1 MQAYGQ
7 RLRPEEDTT
16 GEHDSTVAV
25 VLGASS
31 GIGRASALMLAA
43 EGALVAVGA
52 VDEGGVDAV
61 VAEIGTQGGRAEPLV
76 VDVTDP
82 AGLRSAVEAFA
93 RTAGGINALVYSA
106 GIQRYGTV
114 TETTD
119 ELWAEV
125 FAVNVTGAFV
135 AVRACM
141 PHLRASGRGSVVVVS
156 SVQSVATQ
164 QNVVA
169 YTASKGALN
178 AFVRAVAVDEAVHGV
193 RVNAVLPGSVDTP
206 MLRASAALFAR
217 PRQPTDDVLAEWGSG
232 HAIGRVARP
241 EEIANVISFLAG
253 PRSSFVTGG
262 EYRVDGGLLARL
274 AAALPNTPERKD

>member
-1 MQAYGQ
+1 MG
-7 RLRPEEDTT
+7 D
-16 GEHDSTVAV
+16 HDSTIAV

-31 GIGRASALMLAA
+31 GIGRAAALTLAA

-52 VDEGGVDAV
+52 NDEDGVNAV
-61 VAEIGTQGGRAEPLV
+61 VAEIEAKRGRAEPLV

-82 AGLRSAVEAFA
+82 AGLRCAVDTFA
-93 RTAGGINALVYSA
+93 HKGGGINALVCSA

-119 ELWAEV
+119 ELWSEV
-125 FAVNVTGAFV
+125 FAVNVTGVFV
-135 AVRACM
+135 TVRECM
-141 PHLRASGRGSVVVVS
+141 PHLRTSGRGSVVIVS
-156 SVQSVATQ
+156 SVQGVATQ

-206 MLRASAALFAR
+206 MLRTSAALFAR
-217 PRQPTDDVLAEWGSG
+217 PGQPTDAVLAEWGSG
-232 HAIGRVARP
+232 HPLGRVGRP

-253 PRSSFVTGG
+253 PRSSFVTGS

-274 AAALPNTPERKD
+274 AAALPNNLDRRD

>member
-1 MQAYGQ
+1 
-7 RLRPEEDTT
+7 
-16 GEHDSTVAV
+16 
-25 VLGASS
+25 
-31 GIGRASALMLAA
+31 MLAA

-52 VDEGGVDAV
+52 IDEGGVDAV
-61 VAEIGTQGGRAEPLV
+61 VAEIGAQGGRAEPLV

-82 AGLRSAVEAFA
+82 ARLRSAVEAFA

-125 FAVNVTGAFV
+125 FAVNVTGVFI

-156 SVQSVATQ
+156 SVQGVATQ

-178 AFVRAVAVDEAVHGV
+178 AFVRAVAVDEAMHGV

-217 PRQPTDDVLAEWGSG
+217 PGQPTDDVLAEWGSG
-232 HAIGRVARP
+232 HALGRVARP
-241 EEIANVISFLAG
+241 EEIANVISFLTG

-274 AAALPNTPERKD
+274 AAALPDTLERKD